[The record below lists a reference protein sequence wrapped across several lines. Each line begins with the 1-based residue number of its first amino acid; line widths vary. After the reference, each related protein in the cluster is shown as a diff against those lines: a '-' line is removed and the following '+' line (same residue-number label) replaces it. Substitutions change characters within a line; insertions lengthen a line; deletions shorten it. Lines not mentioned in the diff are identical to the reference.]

1 MDTVS
6 NAAIKD
12 LIDTCL
18 SLNEI
23 SNDDLVE
30 LGLQVDTLQ
39 DPKLRCSESRL
50 IGLWQWLAEH
60 SNTEGLGLAIGSV
73 INASAKGLLAS
84 WVSQANTLG
93 EALEIFRENI
103 SLMSPSEKWTAY
115 ESGEDCILE
124 FQLAENKG
132 YPGMAVERSMA
143 ALVTWGRALCGMEF
157 EIKHADFIYAGPND
171 LSLYKPLFG
180 SSLSFEAGINRLI
193 LDRAVFNLPVVN
205 ANEFLKA
212 MMAQEADRVR
222 ASVQLSMS
230 FKEQVNIEIEQAWES
245 GSDVSVDAVCKALSL
260 SRQTLFRKLKDE
272 GCDFRGLLDQFK
284 KERALVL
291 LQSAKNNVTS
301 VGLSLGYKDS
311 SSFTKA
317 FKRWYGVTP
326 KAYLD
331 RHFS

>member
-6 NAAIKD
+6 NAALKD
-12 LIDTCL
+12 LIDACL
-18 SLNEI
+18 SLNEM
-23 SNDDLVE
+23 SEADLVY

-39 DPKLRCSESRL
+39 DPKLRCSEERL

-60 SNTEGLGLAIGSV
+60 SKTEGLGLAIGSN

-103 SLMSPSEKWTAY
+103 SLMSPSEKWTAQ
-115 ESGEDCILE
+115 ERGEDCILE

-132 YPGMAVERSMA
+132 YPAMAIERSMA
-143 ALVTWGRALCGMEF
+143 ALVAWGRALCGVEF
-157 EIKHADFIYAGPND
+157 EIKHADFIYPSPSD
-171 LSLYKPLFG
+171 LSPYKPLFG
-180 SSLSFEAGINRLI
+180 SSLNFNADCNRLI
-193 LDRAVFNLPVVN
+193 LDRAVFSLPVAN

-212 MMAQEADRVR
+212 MMAQEADRVK
-222 ASVQLSMS
+222 ASVQLEVS
-230 FKEQVNIEIEQAWES
+230 FKEQVKIEIEQAWES
-245 GSDVSVDAVCKALSL
+245 GSDVSVEAICLALSL

-272 GCDFRGLLDQFK
+272 SCDFRSLLDQFK

-326 KAYLD
+326 KMYLD